1 MEPTPRYWVSEIV
14 PGVSDRAAIDRIRG
28 EFGEAR
34 WCVVVDAERG
44 VIAYADPEAAEEIVA
59 ALNAHHA
66 ASGE

>member
-1 MEPTPRYWVSEIV
+1 MARPPRFWISEIV
-14 PGVSDRAAIDRIRG
+14 PGVSDQVAIDRIRG